1 MKHVKKKFLVS
12 HDVADDGY
20 EYMQTVKPTED
31 DIKKYKAGDFD
42 DYIPHILTDSQ
53 KFIQCFK
60 YKTGNKTFLIP
71 EPNPIVIY
79 FSNAQNNL
87 ADIYEQRENMIV
99 ALNTKGGDIGNV
111 MNAFYNFFGFVSNYV
126 TSLFNSLEA
135 FMNHQIPNDF
145 EYRRFS
151 KQKTELYNKEQIQR
165 QISFEEKIK
174 KVIPQVKEK
183 SFHRHQAHKFDIIL
197 KFKDFRDEI
206 VHTKVDEKSAPNLYH
221 KLFAKSLDYDYN
233 ETIQTVK
240 DYLNYYD
247 PELIEK
253 CNCGSDY

>member
-1 MKHVKKKFLVS
+1 MN
-12 HDVADDGY
+12 
-20 EYMQTVKPTED
+20 
-31 DIKKYKAGDFD
+31 
-42 DYIPHILTDSQ
+42 
-53 KFIQCFK
+53 C
-60 YKTGNKTFLIP
+60 
-71 EPNPIVIY
+71 PI
-79 FSNAQNNL
+79 F
-87 ADIYEQRENMIV
+87 RE
-99 ALNTKGGDIGNV
+99 AYRDIGNV

-135 FMNHQIPNDF
+135 FMNHQIPNVF

-165 QISFEEKIK
+165 QIPFEEKIK
-174 KVIPQVKEK
+174 KVIPQVKGK